1 MGGCQTVVM
10 ATEDETPVDASAG
23 QRRVSAGST
32 AVFTMRQAAE
42 VAGVSVSTLRRRR
55 TELTAAGAVIDASG
69 WQVPIT
75 ALIAV
80 GLIPGEGEQ
89 PPRTETSPP
98 ADSEPAAATEA
109 ATVEQLRVQVRQLT
123 EQVAEWR
130 RRAEVAEARAE
141 ERGRSL
147 ESLWVAN
154 ETEGMA
160 LRMLTNSST
169 QPPVDAPAATAVP
182 EHPVAPQPATR
193 SGPSTPPAAERR
205 GGFFR
210 RLFTD

>member
-1 MGGCQTVVM
+1 
-10 ATEDETPVDASAG
+10 
-23 QRRVSAGST
+23 
-32 AVFTMRQAAE
+32 MREAAA

-80 GLIPGEGEQ
+80 GLLPGEGEHPNRVQ
-89 PPRTETSPP
+89 GSAATPTTSPANP
-98 ADSEPAAATEA
+98 VSEQEA
-109 ATVEQLRVQVRQLT
+109 VVQQLQEQVRELT
-123 EQVAEWR
+123 EEVSEWR

-147 ESLWVAN
+147 ESLRAAN
-154 ETEGMA
+154 ETERMA
-160 LRMLTNSST
+160 LRMLTGT
-169 QPPVDAPAATAVP
+169 IPPPVETAAETPAATTAPPHSVKSP
-182 EHPVAPQPATR
+182 SGSSPQPAA
-193 SGPSTPPAAERR
+193 SPPAQRR

>member
-1 MGGCQTVVM
+1 M
-10 ATEDETPVDASAG
+10 
-23 QRRVSAGST
+23 
-32 AVFTMRQAAE
+32 FTMREAAA

-55 TELTAAGAVIDASG
+55 TELTAAGSVISAAG

-80 GLIPGEGEQ
+80 GLLPGEGEHPNRVQ
-89 PPRTETSPP
+89 GS
-98 ADSEPAAATEA
+98 AATPTASSAHSALEQEA
-109 ATVEQLRVQVRQLT
+109 VVQQLQEQVRELT
-123 EQVAEWR
+123 EQVSEWR

-147 ESLWVAN
+147 ESLRAAN
-154 ETEGMA
+154 ETERMA
-160 LRMLTNSST
+160 LRMLTGT
-169 QPPVDAPAATAVP
+169 IPPPIQTAVETPAATAAP
-182 EHPVAPQPATR
+182 QHPAESHSGSSPQPAA
-193 SGPSTPPAAERR
+193 SPPAQRR